1 MAARRTHTVEIA
13 GGGIAGLTA
22 GLAFARQG
30 WRVRVH
36 EQDADLRILG
46 AGIYIWENGLRVLE
60 TLGVYDAVIDGAL
73 PAWRHQKRDAD
84 DRVFSSDDF
93 SRADRLYVPLRKTLL
108 TALRDA
114 LLAAGG
120 EVVFGSQAVG
130 ADPDGALRFADG
142 SRATAD
148 LVIGADGVNSRVR
161 DALGLLRWRRPANQH
176 GYRIMIE
183 RRPAELDTDV
193 GRTHVEYWNGSR
205 RLLYAPCTADLAY
218 VQLTSVAGDTTGNTI
233 PIDHAF
239 WRGLF
244 PHLAWIIERIP
255 QDGRGDWF
263 ELIKLKDWSAGR
275 VAILGD
281 AANTQPPFL
290 GQGGGCSMMA
300 ALSLAASIQECDDID
315 AGIALWKRREKRVT
329 EWIQQVAFWYGQ
341 LAFLPPRLRVAAFRA
356 LSVSD
361 WVKTRTILVAS
372 TRIPTGT
379 RGAPGGAP
387 GIAGAPALQSEEA
400 R

>member
-1 MAARRTHTVEIA
+1 MGTRHTNSVEIA

-22 GLAFARQG
+22 GLAFARRG

-36 EQDADLRILG
+36 EQDSELRILG

-60 TLGVYDAVIDGAL
+60 TLGVYDAVIEGAI
-73 PAWRHQKRDAD
+73 PAWRHEKRDAD
-84 DRVFSSDDF
+84 DSRFSYDDF
-93 SRADRLYVPLRKTLL
+93 SRASRLYVPLRKTLL

-120 EVVFGSQAVG
+120 ELVFGSQAVS
-130 ADPDGALRFADG
+130 ATSDGTLRFADG
-142 SRATAD
+142 SSTQAD
-148 LVIGADGVNSRVR
+148 LVIGADGVNSKIR
-161 DALGLLRWRRPANQH
+161 DSLGLLRWRRPANQF

-183 RRPAELDTDV
+183 RRPEELATDT
-193 GRTHVEYWNGSR
+193 GRTHCEHWNGSR
-205 RLLYAPCTADLAY
+205 RLLYAPCTAELAY
-218 VQLTSVAGDTTGNTI
+218 VQLTSIKGDRAGNAV
-233 PIDHAF
+233 PIDRSF

-244 PHLAWIIERIP
+244 PHLAWIVDRIP

-263 ELIKLKDWSAGR
+263 EIIRLKDWAAGR

-290 GQGGGCSMMA
+290 GQGGGCSMMS
-300 ALSLAASIQECDDID
+300 ALSLAHSITEADDVA
-315 AGIALWKRREKRVT
+315 AGIALWQRRERRVT

-341 LAFLPPRLRVAAFRA
+341 LAFLPPRLRTAAFRA
-356 LSVSD
+356 ISVSD
-361 WVKTRTILVAS
+361 RLKRRTILVAS
-372 TRIPTGT
+372 SRIPTGT
-379 RGAPGGAP
+379 TGAGL
-387 GIAGAPALQSEEA
+387 AGARNGALALQREDA